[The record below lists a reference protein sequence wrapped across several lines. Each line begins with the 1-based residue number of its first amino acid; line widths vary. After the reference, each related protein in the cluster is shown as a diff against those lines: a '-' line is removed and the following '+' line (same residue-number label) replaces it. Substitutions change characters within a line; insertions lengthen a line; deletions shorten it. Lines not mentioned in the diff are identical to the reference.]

1 MKISKIIIIIIIQ
14 RLNES
19 KSWNFEKVK
28 QDGWAQLTK
37 RKEGSQMNRSKNK
50 QGNISTDTK
59 ETQIIKGCY
68 KNLYFVK

>member
-1 MKISKIIIIIIIQ
+1 MKISKIMIIIQ

-19 KSWNFEKVK
+19 KSWFFEK
-28 QDGWAQLTK
+28 DSWAQLTE
-37 RKEGSQMNRSKNK
+37 RKKGSQINRSKNK

-59 ETQIIKGCY
+59 EIQIIKGCY

>member
-1 MKISKIIIIIIIQ
+1 MLMKISKIIIIIQ

-19 KSWNFEKVK
+19 KSWFFEKVK
-28 QDGWAQLTK
+28 QDSWAQLTK
-37 RKEGSQMNRSKNK
+37 RKKGSQINRSKNK

-59 ETQIIKGCY
+59 EIQIIKECY